1 VQFNKSLN
9 GIHPHSED
17 RVSQALNRRAFLGR
31 SLTAGAGM
39 AALAAGGSTFLAACG
54 SDSKSSSTGS
64 TSGSANFGTLDYQ
77 LSWIKN
83 VEFAGQYI
91 ADTNGYY
98 KDGGFSSVNLMAGGP
113 TVQQDAVVAS
123 GKALLGI
130 GSPDITAPAIL
141 KGAPLKIIAVLFQKN
156 PFCVM
161 SLASNPIATPQDMVG
176 KSIGVQAVN
185 EPVWNSFLQ
194 ANNLQDANITKVPA
208 QFDPQPLV
216 AGEVDGWFSFVTNE
230 PNLLAVQGVK
240 TTTFLLNDYNYPLVS
255 QTYMATTDNI
265 KNKSD
270 QLKAV
275 LLADIKGWQASIAD
289 PVLGAT
295 LAVEQYGKDLGL
307 EVEEQTL
314 ESKSQNELIVT
325 ADTKANGIMTATDT
339 LLEETIS
346 TLALGGTTISM
357 DQLFD
362 LSLIEAVYSENPSLK
377 TLPS

>member
-1 VQFNKSLN
+1 
-9 GIHPHSED
+9 
-17 RVSQALNRRAFLGR
+17 VSQALNRRAFLGR

-39 AALAAGGSTFLAACG
+39 AAIAAGGSTFLAACG

-64 TSGSANFGTLDYQ
+64 TTGGANFGTLDYQ

-98 KDGGFSSVNLMAGGP
+98 KDAGFSSVNLMAGGP

-161 SLASNPIATPQDMVG
+161 SLASNPIKTPQDMVG

-185 EPVWNSFLQ
+185 EPVWNSFLK

-216 AGEVDGWFSFVTNE
+216 AGEVDGWFSFITNE

-255 QTYMATTDNI
+255 QTYMATTDTI

-275 LLADIKGWQASIAD
+275 LLADIKGWQASIKD
-289 PVLGAT
+289 PALGAQ

-362 LSLIEAVYSENPSLK
+362 MSLIQAVYSENPSLK

>member
-1 VQFNKSLN
+1 MAQK
-9 GIHPHSED
+9 
-17 RVSQALNRRAFLGR
+17 LNRRAFLGR
-31 SLTAGAGM
+31 SLTGAAG
-39 AALAAGGSTFLAACG
+39 LAVIGAGGSTLLAACG
-54 SDSKSSSTGS
+54 SSSPSSS
-64 TSGSANFGTLDYQ
+64 SGTASGGAADFGTLDYQ

-98 KDGGFSSVNLMAGGP
+98 TDGGFSSVNLMAGGP
-113 TVQQDAVVAS
+113 SVQQDAVVAS

-130 GSPDITAPAIL
+130 GAPDITAPAIL

-194 ANNLQDANITKVPA
+194 ANDLQDANITKVPA

-216 AGEVDGWFSFVTNE
+216 AGEVDGWFSFITNE
-230 PNLLAVQGVK
+230 PNLLKVQGVD

-255 QTYMATTDNI
+255 QTYMATTDSI
-265 KNKSD
+265 SNKSD
-270 QLKAV
+270 ELKAV
-275 LLADIKGWQASIAD
+275 LKADIMGWQQSIKD
-289 PVLGAT
+289 PSLGAT

-314 ESKSQNELIVT
+314 ESESQNELIVT
-325 ADTKANGIMTATDT
+325 DDTKANGIMTATNE
-339 LLEETIS
+339 LLEETLS
-346 TLALGGTTISM
+346 TLALGGTDISM
-357 DQLFD
+357 DELFD
-362 LSLIEAVYSENPSLK
+362 LSLIEAVYSENPDLK